1 LIKNQKKFTDLQVDV
16 IKIIVYIIK
25 IVNKLKVDKNIYLEN
40 GPWTFEKN
48 IAAKFDSHIKK
59 SVPMY
64 EESQWLCNEISDFF
78 IKENC
83 IIYDLGCSTGT
94 YLKSLAL
101 RHKSK
106 KQVTFY
112 GVDVVKQMINF
123 AKKKNYS
130 KNIKYLH
137 KDITKLK
144 MKKSDFIISFFTMQ
158 FLKQKYRQ
166 IMINKIYKSLN
177 WGGAFFFA
185 EKVRSYDA
193 RTQDMMNEI
202 YKEWKLANRFTDEEI
217 NAKTKSLK
225 GVLDPFS
232 TAGNL
237 KMLKKSGFS
246 DISSIAKFISFEVFL
261 AIK

>member
-1 LIKNQKKFTDLQVDV
+1 MK
-16 IKIIVYIIK
+16 
-25 IVNKLKVDKNIYLEN
+25 KLKINKNIYSEN
-40 GPWTFEKN
+40 APWTFGKN
-48 IAAKFDSHIKK
+48 IALKFDSHIEK
-59 SVPMY
+59 SIPMY
-64 EESQWLCNEISDFF
+64 KETQWLCNEISDFF

-83 IIYDLGCSTGT
+83 VVYDLGCSTGT
-94 YLKSLAL
+94 YLKSLAS

-112 GVDVVKQMINF
+112 GVDVEKQMINF

-130 KNIKYLH
+130 KNIKYFH
-137 KDITKLK
+137 KDIIKLK
-144 MKKSDFIISFFTMQ
+144 MKKNDFTISFFTIQ
-158 FLKQKYRQ
+158 FIKQNYRQ
-166 IMINKIYKSLN
+166 TIINKIYKNLK

-202 YKEWKLANRFTDEEI
+202 YKEWKLFNGFTDKEI
-217 NAKTKSLK
+217 NAKTKSIK

-232 TAGNL
+232 TKGNN
-237 KMLKKSGFS
+237 KMLKRAGFS
-246 DISSIAKFISFEVFL
+246 DISSIAKFVCFEIFL

>member
-1 LIKNQKKFTDLQVDV
+1 VK
-16 IKIIVYIIK
+16 
-25 IVNKLKVDKNIYLEN
+25 KLKIDKNIHSEN
-40 GPWTFEKN
+40 ASWTFGKN
-48 IAAKFDSHIKK
+48 IALKFDSHIEK
-59 SVPMY
+59 SIPMY
-64 EESQWLCNEISDFF
+64 KETQWLCNEIADFF
-78 IKENC
+78 VKENC
-83 IIYDLGCSTGT
+83 VVYDLGCSTGT

-144 MKKSDFIISFFTMQ
+144 MKKNDFTISFFTIQ
-158 FLKQKYRQ
+158 FIKQNYRQ
-166 IMINKIYKSLN
+166 TMINKIYKNLN

-202 YKEWKLANRFTDEEI
+202 YKEWKLLNGFTDREI

-232 TAGNL
+232 TKGNNE
-237 KMLKKSGFS
+237 MLKRAGFS
-246 DISSIAKFISFEVFL
+246 DISSIAKFICFEIFL

>member
-1 LIKNQKKFTDLQVDV
+1 VK
-16 IKIIVYIIK
+16 
-25 IVNKLKVDKNIYLEN
+25 KLKIDKNIHSEN
-40 GPWTFEKN
+40 ASWAFGKN
-48 IAAKFDSHIKK
+48 IALKFDSHIEK
-59 SVPMY
+59 SIPMY
-64 EESQWLCNEISDFF
+64 KETQWLCNEIADFF
-78 IKENC
+78 VKENC
-83 IIYDLGCSTGT
+83 VVYDLGCSTGT

-137 KDITKLK
+137 KDIMKLK
-144 MKKSDFIISFFTMQ
+144 MKKNDFTISFFTIQ
-158 FLKQKYRQ
+158 FIKQNYRQ
-166 IMINKIYKSLN
+166 TMINKIYKNLN

-202 YKEWKLANRFTDEEI
+202 YKEWKLLNGFTDREI

-232 TAGNL
+232 TKGNNE
-237 KMLKKSGFS
+237 MLKRAGFS
-246 DISSIAKFISFEVFL
+246 DISSIAKFICFEIFL

>member
-1 LIKNQKKFTDLQVDV
+1 MK
-16 IKIIVYIIK
+16 
-25 IVNKLKVDKNIYLEN
+25 KLKIDKNIHSEN
-40 GPWTFEKN
+40 ASWAFGKN
-48 IAAKFDSHIKK
+48 IALKFDSHIEK
-59 SVPMY
+59 SIPMY
-64 EESQWLCNEISDFF
+64 KETQWLCNEIADFF
-78 IKENC
+78 VKENC
-83 IIYDLGCSTGT
+83 VVYDLGCSTGT

-137 KDITKLK
+137 KDIMKLK
-144 MKKSDFIISFFTMQ
+144 MKKNDFTISFFTIQ
-158 FLKQKYRQ
+158 FIKQNYRQ
-166 IMINKIYKSLN
+166 TMINKIYKNLN

-202 YKEWKLANRFTDEEI
+202 YKEWKLLNGFTDREI

-232 TAGNL
+232 TKGNNE
-237 KMLKKSGFS
+237 MLKRAGFS
-246 DISSIAKFISFEVFL
+246 DISSIAKFICFEIFL

>member
-1 LIKNQKKFTDLQVDV
+1 MKTKKRKNS
-16 IKIIVYIIK
+16 KIAQ
-25 IVNKLKVDKNIYLEN
+25 
-40 GPWTFEKN
+40 WTFGKD
-48 IAAKFDSHIKK
+48 IASKFDSHIEK
-59 SVPMY
+59 SIPMY
-64 EESQWLCNEISDFF
+64 KDTHWLCTEISNFF

-83 IIYDLGCSTGT
+83 VVYDLGCSTGT
-94 YLKSLAL
+94 YLKSLASH
-101 RHKSK
+101 HKSK

-112 GVDVVKQMINF
+112 GVDVEKQMINF

-130 KNIKYLH
+130 KNIKYLY

-144 MKKSDFIISFFTMQ
+144 MKKNDFTISFFTIQ
-158 FLKQKYRQ
+158 FLQQKYRQ
-166 IMINKIYKSLN
+166 TVINKIYKNLN

-193 RTQDMMNEI
+193 RNQDMMNEI
-202 YKEWKLANRFTDEEI
+202 YKEWKLSNGFTYKEI

-232 TAGNL
+232 TKGNNE
-237 KMLKKSGFS
+237 MLERAGFS
-246 DISSIAKFISFEVFL
+246 DISSVAKFINFEIFI